1 MTDQET
7 PSLAPG
13 QTQPSKT
20 PQQTTPPLVHKAAI
34 AGAIISPL
42 VMLLPPR
49 RMDWRFLILAATFS
63 MSTSQL
69 AYDYTGR
76 SIYDRVGDRAQQI
89 FNSDLPEHAKEA
101 QRRLRQERMARE
113 GLMEADMRRIELEK
127 RGRLEKLWYGDE
139 TQEEW
144 NRRRAEDHK
153 KALEEG
159 KGLWGIIVDQVVEVM
174 PGGGNPEEPG
184 QEKPAKNKEEDK
196 KDNKRP

>member
-1 MTDQET
+1 MADQQT
-7 PSLAPG
+7 PSLAEG
-13 QTQPSKT
+13 QPEPSDGL
-20 PQQTTPPLVHKAAI
+20 PNTPPLIHKAAI
-34 AGAIISPL
+34 AGAVISPI

-76 SIYDRVGDRAQQI
+76 SIYDRFGARAQQV

-113 GLMEADMRRIELEK
+113 GLTEADMRRIELEK
-127 RGRLEKLWYGDE
+127 RGGLEKLWYGDE
-139 TQEEW
+139 TREEW
-144 NRRRAEDHK
+144 NQRRAEEHR

-159 KGLWGIIVDQVVEVM
+159 KGLWGIIIDQVSEVI
-174 PGGGNPEEPG
+174 PGSGKRSQ
-184 QEKPAKNKEEDK
+184 QEQDEGAKKSEEDS
-196 KDNKRP
+196 KRP